1 METLLDNGVGKTF
14 YMQADGGYD
23 THSNQLAPSS
33 NFDPN
38 NVPKDLNYNIGN
50 VASRLTDFFNRV
62 KARHDVTIVVF
73 SEFGRTV
80 AVNGDIGTDHGEGGG
95 MFVLSNN
102 SNLLNALPQKT
113 YGNLSFKNSKDNW
126 LGVGI
131 DYRSVYGK
139 IYKSLYNLSDTNY
152 FGETADLAKDVDE
165 TPPHFALM
173 RPEYKANNDGYARVD
188 LRFAGEGT
196 NFDTSKSS
204 YLQAWYGTGTDSLKQ
219 VNQWTVDNYYQK
231 TPDKSFT
238 FARDWNAEKSNYAFA
253 TRIFSSQYA
262 QAAYSGTIR
271 LPEVLATSVNAVSL
285 TGDSVLRRYDSTS
298 VNSRYSVPGS
308 GILIA
313 DSGTGAGLS
322 VTSSGGITL
331 TTQTGATNVVALTAS
346 GTLTWNGGFV
356 LGENVDPSRFL
367 SDRAVTSS
375 GSTSLRSM
383 NVAKIVKIG
392 ADTLGVGMELDRN
405 VVVSFSDMAPSSEFR
420 ILRSEDGINWVD
432 QSNSTTFSNA
442 SGRLAFA
449 TDKFSY
455 FAAVSVVPPPVP
467 TCTVSATPASVTDGN
482 SVTLAWTASDASS
495 ATLVPGNVSL
505 GLSGSL
511 SVIPSASAV
520 TRYVVNV
527 AGAGGSGSCSVSVT
541 STAASSGGGSS
552 SGGSSGGNS
561 SGTFSGG
568 GGGGGSS
575 AQLRDSCP
583 LGDYSQSYYD
593 GSCGTAPKTSTGTTS
608 STVSNPTSGKVPA
621 VVTKP
626 SVPTSATD
634 SSMGAGNLSSVLK
647 DKSLKGKNAVVTQET
662 KSALDAL
669 AESVA
674 SDIIVKAS
682 SNPRKMARL
691 FDPVKKYLEAR
702 AKKAPEAGQKKAI
715 GYLKAKIES
724 ILRQKASGG

>member
-1 METLLDNGVGKTF
+1 M
-14 YMQADGGYD
+14 
-23 THSNQLAPSS
+23 
-33 NFDPN
+33 
-38 NVPKDLNYNIGN
+38 
-50 VASRLTDFFNRV
+50 
-62 KARHDVTIVVF
+62 
-73 SEFGRTV
+73 
-80 AVNGDIGTDHGEGGG
+80 
-95 MFVLSNN
+95 
-102 SNLLNALPQKT
+102 
-113 YGNLSFKNSKDNW
+113 
-126 LGVGI
+126 
-131 DYRSVYGK
+131 
-139 IYKSLYNLSDTNY
+139 
-152 FGETADLAKDVDE
+152 
-165 TPPHFALM
+165 
-173 RPEYKANNDGYARVD
+173 
-188 LRFAGEGT
+188 
-196 NFDTSKSS
+196 
-204 YLQAWYGTGTDSLKQ
+204 
-219 VNQWTVDNYYQK
+219 
-231 TPDKSFT
+231 
-238 FARDWNAEKSNYAFA
+238 
-253 TRIFSSQYA
+253 
-262 QAAYSGTIR
+262 
-271 LPEVLATSVNAVSL
+271 
-285 TGDSVLRRYDSTS
+285 
-298 VNSRYSVPGS
+298 NSRYSVPGS

-375 GSTSLRSM
+375 GGTMLRSM

-392 ADTLGVGMELDRN
+392 ADTLGVGMELDRS
-405 VVVSFSDMAPSSEFR
+405 VVVSFSGMAPSSEFR

-432 QSNSTTFSNA
+432 QMNSTTFSNA

-455 FAAVSVVPPPVP
+455 FAAVSVVPPPAP
-467 TCTVSATPASVTDGN
+467 TCTVSANPASVTNGS
-482 SVTLAWTASDASS
+482 SVTLSWTTSDASS

-511 SVIPSASAV
+511 SVIPPSSAV
-520 TRYVVNV
+520 TRYVVDV

-541 STAASSGGGSS
+541 SNAAPSGGGSS

-583 LGDYSQSYYD
+583 SGDYSSSYYD

-608 STVSNPTSGKVPA
+608 STVSSPSSGKVPT
-621 VVTKP
+621 VVAKP
-626 SVPTSATD
+626 QVPASATD
-634 SSMGAGNLSSVLK
+634 SSVGAGNLSSVLR

-662 KSALDAL
+662 KAALDAL

-691 FDPVKKYLEAR
+691 FDPVKKYLDAR

-715 GYLKAKIES
+715 GYLKAKIEA

>member
-1 METLLDNGVGKTF
+1 
-14 YMQADGGYD
+14 MQADGGYD